1 MSYFM
6 KKSLLYFVL
15 SAAAALLSGC
25 STSAPVTATPP
36 PPAPVPEIAPEPAAP
51 PVQAPATQSM
61 LLDEM
66 QKTAAAI
73 GEAGGLAA
81 VGTGESKSLELALN
95 KAKVNGRRELAQ
107 MMSSRFDLLE
117 KSFSEETK
125 IPFESLLLSGF
136 NTAEKAIIE
145 QQIAG
150 SVAQTLKYETT
161 GDTFTAYAV
170 MVLDPKVI
178 ADQLAKEKEL
188 YARLQTTKAFGE
200 LMQEAKTFAAFKAA
214 QK

>member
-1 MSYFM
+1 M

-36 PPAPVPEIAPEPAAP
+36 PPASVPEIMPEPAAP

-66 QKTAAAI
+66 QKTAAAM

-107 MMSSRFDLLE
+107 MMSARFDLLE
-117 KSFSEETK
+117 KSFSEETG
-125 IPFESLLLSGF
+125 IPLESLLLSGF
-136 NTAEKAIIE
+136 NNAFKIIKE

-150 SVAQTLKYETT
+150 SVAQALKYETT

-170 MVLDPKVI
+170 MALDPKII
-178 ADQLAKEKEL
+178 ADQLSKEKEL

>member
-1 MSYFM
+1 
-6 KKSLLYFVL
+6 
-15 SAAAALLSGC
+15 
-25 STSAPVTATPP
+25 
-36 PPAPVPEIAPEPAAP
+36 
-51 PVQAPATQSM
+51 M